1 VILRRLPF
9 VAVGALIAGLVV
21 VDRAPPEPVLPS
33 SYGARLL
40 AQTTPA
46 VNASDLL
53 STSWFCPGGPTTDGR
68 STSVTVFNT
77 TDDPKEATVSAVTAE
92 GATGERQLMLPPRSR
107 QGVNLAELAAGEDT
121 AATVAVYGG
130 GVAVEQTVLGRS
142 GVDVSPCADTASG
155 TWFLADGTTT
165 ADAALRLVLYNPFP
179 DDAVVDVALTTVER
193 TLEPP
198 ELQGAVVPGHSVR
211 LIDVGV
217 AAQREEVVSAAIRGR
232 GARLVMGR
240 IQSADNAARRGF
252 SSALT
257 AAQAQQTWWF
267 PSGDK
272 GEGIGEKFV
281 VFNPGDQDASVELS
295 VLSAAGSATAGAATA
310 SSAVVPVQSA
320 LAPISVV
327 VPPNSFAVV
336 DTGGEAG
343 VPPGPHSTLVNVV
356 ADQTPVVVERLLSRV
371 VGDRLTTTSL
381 LGSQLAVPRWYVAN
395 SAVGRGGSL
404 VIMNSAGLATTA
416 AVKAVGPAGAVPIK
430 GLDAVPIPAGG
441 AATVVVPPSVGGF
454 PLFVDAAQPVVVEW
468 QAPVTV
474 GDKTNPV
481 SSLAFPVVGG

>member
-1 VILRRLPF
+1 VIWHRLPF
-9 VAVGALIAGLVV
+9 VALGAIVAGLVV
-21 VDRAPPEPVLPS
+21 VDRATPEPVLPS
-33 SYGARLL
+33 SYGARPL

-68 STSVTVFNT
+68 STSLTVFNT

-92 GATGERQLMLPPRSR
+92 GANRERQLMLPPRSR
-107 QGVNLAELAAGEDT
+107 QDVNLGELAAGEDT

-130 GVAVEQTVLGRS
+130 GVAVEQTVVGRS
-142 GVDVSPCADTASG
+142 GIDVTPCADTASG
-155 TWFLADGTTT
+155 TWYLADGTTT

-211 LIDVGV
+211 LVDVGA

-232 GARLVMGR
+232 GARLVVGR
-240 IQSADNAARRGF
+240 IQSADNAARRGVGA
-252 SSALT
+252 ALA

-267 PSGDK
+267 PDGGK
-272 GEGIGEKFV
+272 GGGVGEKFV

-295 VLSAAGSATAGAATA
+295 VLPAAGSGSPTTSAAV
-310 SSAVVPVQSA
+310 AVQPVV
-320 LAPISVV
+320 APVSVV

-371 VGDRLTTTSL
+371 TGDRLTTTSV

-395 SAVGRGGSL
+395 PAVGRGGTL

-416 AVKAVGPAGAVPIK
+416 TVKAVGPAGAVPVE

-441 AATVVVPPSVGGF
+441 AANVSVPASAGGF
-454 PLFVDAAQPVVVEW
+454 PLLVDAAQPVVVEW
-468 QAPVTV
+468 QAPVTA
-474 GDKTNPV
+474 GDKANTV